1 MNIADKDIPIAKEP
15 IRVSISIE
23 VATIISR
30 DISAMR
36 KLVADDDANL
46 CRAKKEGRIRVV
58 GSDSTL

>member
-1 MNIADKDIPIAKEP
+1 MNIADKDIPTAKEP

-36 KLVADDDANL
+36 KLVEDDDANL
-46 CRAKKEGRIRVV
+46 CRAKKAGRIRVV
-58 GSDSTL
+58 GADSTL

>member
-46 CRAKKEGRIRVV
+46 CRAKKEGCILVG

>member
-1 MNIADKDIPIAKEP
+1 MNIADKDIPTAKEP

-36 KLVADDDANL
+36 KLVEDDDANL
-46 CRAKKEGRIRVV
+46 CRAKKAGRIRVV